1 MVCSRFA
8 CIVSGVHFL
17 CVYPIGVEAFHN
29 AQHGAGS
36 GAIFFDLL
44 SCDGTETSISQCSV
58 RYLHSCSHSD
68 DASVRCIGE
77 SLHTL
82 VSNGKVR
89 FLCIDTDVNECMEK
103 NGNCSHICVNDL
115 PGYHC
120 ECESGDVLHPNGLT
134 CVPNA
139 NCTGD
144 LATFHCECLP
154 GYEDTTTLDNFDCT
168 G

>member
-1 MVCSRFA
+1 MVSITFA
-8 CIVSGVHFL
+8 CIVSGIHFL

-139 NCTGD
+139 NCTED
-144 LATFHCECLP
+144 PATFHCECLP
-154 GYEDTTTLDNFDCT
+154 GYEDTTTEDNFDCT